1 VTCCLGD
8 FRFGNLVLGC
18 IALQGTTS
26 VGCSYASGMP
36 AVELITCYRVSTPR
50 YWESGLGIEAQRAK
64 LEQLAA

>member
-1 VTCCLGD
+1 
-8 FRFGNLVLGC
+8 
-18 IALQGTTS
+18 
-26 VGCSYASGMP
+26 MP